1 MESLE
6 SKLDRLSPDQRREVE
21 DFVDFLLHRSGSP
34 QETSGPITANTLVF
48 KAVPPVVIPVM
59 APLIVQET
67 PRVVV
72 HEQNLRQEEPSPPG
86 IPEEYS
92 SPIQEITVEVEDRIT
107 RDYMDYGQFEQQPSP
122 ATEAVKKVKAK
133 LIQKSEQDKSRHLL
147 DWID

>member
-6 SKLDRLSPDQRREVE
+6 SKLDRLTPEQRREVE
-21 DFVDFLLHRSGSP
+21 DFVDFLLYRSGSP
-34 QETSGPITANTLVF
+34 QGVSSPTTVN
-48 KAVPPVVIPVM
+48 PPVLKSAPSVIPVM
-59 APLIVQET
+59 APMIMQET

-72 HEQNLRQEEPSPPG
+72 HEQNIRQEGSPSLG
-86 IPEEYS
+86 VPEEHY
-92 SPIQEITVEVEDRIT
+92 SPIQEITVEVEDRIS
-107 RDYMDYGQFEQQPSP
+107 RDYMDYGQFEQQSP